1 MTAGP
6 GNFKKRLLSIDN
18 ACSSTPLLIDSRRC
32 FMLPGALSI
41 DSKPF
46 LMLLGVP
53 SSDGRPQQL

>member
-6 GNFKKRLLSIDN
+6 GSFKKRLLSIDS
-18 ACSSTPLLIDSRRC
+18 ASSSILLSIDSKRF

-41 DSKPF
+41 DSRRF

-53 SSDGRPQQL
+53 SIDGRPRQL